1 MDPELAIKFKGDLT
15 DWDKAIRKV
24 KDDINSVD
32 PAFKGASG
40 SVNKF
45 DRSIGNAGSSLGG
58 FFKTYLALGAAMQAG
73 SMFLDATKS
82 VQKYENQ
89 LKVASG
95 TQEDYAKNTAFLEGL
110 ANKYNK
116 NVIELGASYAK
127 LTIATRGTNMEGEKT
142 DRLFAAVTATS
153 SALQMSVDETNGTF
167 QAFIQMVSKGNVQAE
182 ELRGQLGERLY
193 GAFNLAAQA
202 MGVSTSQLNKMLE
215 RGEVLAS
222 DLLPKLT
229 GELEKTFGDVAQKN
243 ANNLASN
250 IDYAT
255 GQATLFF
262 AELGKT
268 SGITEGLNS
277 MASAMG
283 SIFNQLRKLNNESG
297 IVGGFFDRM
306 FTLPGNALG
315 GKKGNRDE
323 VLGAAQENLN
333 KVIANMGKGGQS
345 APFSSATSTT
355 DSNAYGAQFGVR
367 DVNQKAE
374 DKIRKA
380 NEIAANKAIAAMNK
394 WVSDQIRESKERI
407 ATGLLDNQIKN
418 DTAFRTNNSDINTPG
433 ATLPTGLTNNYT
445 YSGQKTGQS
454 FTNGVTGDGSASN
467 YNNIIAGMDAAI
479 EQIKIK
485 AAKMKGVI
493 DTFGYQLNEGIKNS
507 LGGAVIGVTEAMGG
521 IAAGLATGTLSL
533 GDVGNAFLGIIADLF
548 QNIGQALSTFA
559 ATKLL
564 ADIAFSS
571 MSAPAALAGAALAFG
586 AAALAR
592 SQMQESGQ
600 NAFYTGGIISG
611 RGGVDNVPI
620 MASPGEMVV
629 NGSQQNR
636 LWGLISGAYSGR
648 EFSSAGGRSSSGED
662 VNVNVFGRLK
672 GSDIDLSGS
681 AGKRKNNYFSGKRG

>member
-1 MDPELAIKFKGDLT
+1 MDPELIVRFKGDT
-15 DWDKAIRKV
+15 RDFEAAINRITASLNNLQPA
-24 KDDINSVD
+24 INNATNAANNFSGAGNNLNNSFRNLLKGYVSVQ
-32 PAFKGASG
+32 A
-40 SVNKF
+40 V
-45 DRSIGNAGSSLGG
+45 IQGG
-58 FFKTYLALGAAMQAG
+58 K
-73 SMFLDATKS
+73 MFIDATKQ

-110 ANKYNK
+110 ADKYNK

-193 GAFNLAAQA
+193 GAFNLAAKS
-202 MGVSTSQLNKMLE
+202 MGVTTSELNKMLE

-222 DLLPKLT
+222 DLLPKMT
-229 GELEKTFGDVAQKN
+229 VQMEKAYGEVAQAN
-243 ANNLASN
+243 ARNLGSS

-255 GQATLFF
+255 GQVTLFV

-268 SGITEGLNS
+268 SGITDTLQSIARGFGDIVKKARELNEITPNKRS
-277 MASAMG
+277 VLDM
-283 SIFNQLRKLNNESG
+283 
-297 IVGGFFDRM
+297 M
-306 FTLPGNALG
+306 FTLPGNNTG
-315 GKKGNRDE
+315 GISTIESFAKLIYAYRNPTGSEPVPTISERRERRSKLDSSAPADE
-323 VLGAAQENLN
+323 VNTAANE
-333 KVIANMGKGGQS
+333 
-345 APFSSATSTT
+345 
-355 DSNAYGAQFGVR
+355 
-367 DVNQKAE
+367 KA
-374 DKIRKA
+374 KKA
-380 NEIAANKAIAAMNK
+380 AEIAAKKAEAAINK
-394 WVSDQIRESKERI
+394 WVSDQIRDSKDRI
-407 ATGLLDNQIKN
+407 ASGLLDAQIAN
-418 DTAFRTNNSDINTPG
+418 DTAFRTNNSDIKTPG
-433 ATLPTGLTNNYT
+433 AKLPTGLTNNYT